1 MASSFF
7 FQVNNVD
14 RVGMLLITL
23 NVLTNF
29 ASDLRFIN
37 LI

>member
-1 MASSFF
+1 MASSFV
-7 FQVNNVD
+7 FQVKNVD
-14 RVGMLLITL
+14 SVVMLLRTL
-23 NVLTNF
+23 NVLTIF

>member
-1 MASSFF
+1 MASSFL
-7 FQVNNVD
+7 FQVHNVD
-14 RVGMLLITL
+14 SVGMLLRTL